1 MFTSF
6 SAALTGLA
14 ANEVGVDA
22 VGTNLAN
29 LNTTGYKAS
38 VVSFYDLVA
47 QSLGLGNGSSVGLG
61 TGKPRVKHEFT
72 QGAIQT
78 TSGALDGA
86 IQGDGFFV
94 VRDPS
99 SGAVNYTR
107 AGNFKVD
114 ANGNLMTATGEKVQG
129 WIMSNG
135 VLNTN
140 GTIGDIV
147 VPSGTLRAPLPTANM
162 SVDIN
167 LDASA
172 TVSAAAGTFSTPI
185 EVVDSLGVS
194 HVLTVTF
201 TKSAANKWDYAVT
214 IPGAEVGAGTAG
226 TPFPIPAASGTLT
239 FGSNGILS
247 TPAPP
252 PPATS
257 GIVPIAVAGLK
268 DGAADLKIDWSLYTP
283 DLVGRVTQFAQQTA
297 VSAEAQDGIAAAQ
310 LTHVSLS
317 DGGEI
322 IAQFS
327 NGKQVAVAQ
336 LALASIRNPDSLTSV
351 GNNNFQ
357 VSSNTAIP
365 ALGTANTGGRGN
377 VLSGALESST
387 VDIAHEFTSL
397 IVYQRGYEAA
407 AKVITTTD
415 TLTQDTMNLK
425 Q

>member
-14 ANEVGVDA
+14 ANEVGVDS

-29 LNTTGYKAS
+29 LNTTGYKSS

-47 QSLGLGNGSSVGLG
+47 QNLGLGNGSSVGLG
-61 TGKPRVKHEFT
+61 TGKPRVTHEFT

-94 VRDPS
+94 VRDTS
-99 SGAVNYTR
+99 TGAVSYTR

-114 ANGNLMTATGEKVQG
+114 ASGDLMTATGERVQG
-129 WIMSNG
+129 WTMSNG

-140 GTIGDIV
+140 GVISDIV
-147 VPSGTLRAPLPTANM
+147 IPSGTLRAPLATSNM
-162 SVDIN
+162 SLDIN

-172 TVSAAAGTFSTPI
+172 TVGTAAASFTTPI
-185 EVVDSLGVS
+185 EGVDSLGVS
-194 HVLTVTF
+194 HVLTVNF
-201 TKSAANKWDYAVT
+201 TKTAANTWTYAVT

-226 TPFPIPAASGTLT
+226 TPFPIPGASGTLT
-239 FGSNGILS
+239 FSPNGVLL
-247 TPAPP
+247 T
-252 PPATS
+252 PPAAS
-257 GIVPIAVAGLK
+257 GVVPVDIAGLK
-268 DGAADLKIDWSLYTP
+268 DGASDLKVNWSLYTP

-297 VSAEAQDGIAAAQ
+297 VSAVAQDGIAAAQ

-322 IAQFS
+322 LAQFS

-336 LALASIRNPDSLTSV
+336 LALASIRNPDSLTAV
-351 GNNNFQ
+351 GDNNFQ

-365 ALGTANTGGRGN
+365 AIGTANTGGRGN

-425 Q
+425 TQ

>member
-47 QSLGLGNGSSVGLG
+47 QNLGLGNGSSVGLG
-61 TGKPRVKHEFT
+61 TGKPRVSHEFT

-99 SGAVNYTR
+99 TGAVNYTR
-107 AGNFKVD
+107 VGNFKVD
-114 ANGNLMTATGEKVQG
+114 ANGNLMTSTGERVQG
-129 WIMSNG
+129 WNMSNG

-140 GTIGDIV
+140 GVIGDIV
-147 VPSGTLRAPLPTANM
+147 IPSGTLRAPVATTNM
-162 SVDIN
+162 SLDIN

-172 TVSAAAGTFSTPI
+172 TVGAATGSFSTPI

-194 HVLTVTF
+194 HVLTVNF
-201 TKSAANKWDYAVT
+201 TMSAANKWDYAVT

-226 TPFPIPAASGTLT
+226 TPFPIPGASGTLT
-239 FGSNGILS
+239 FGPNGVL
-247 TPAPP
+247 TDPTFAN
-252 PPATS
+252 
-257 GIVPIAVAGLK
+257 GVVPVAVAGLK
-268 DGAADLKIDWSLYTP
+268 DGAADLKVNWSLYTP
-283 DLVGRVTQFAQQTA
+283 DQVGRITQYAQQTA

-351 GNNNFQ
+351 GDNNFQ

-365 ALGTANTGGRGN
+365 AIGTANTGGRGN

-425 Q
+425 TQ

>member
-61 TGKPRVKHEFT
+61 TGKPRVSHEFT

-99 SGAVNYTR
+99 SGAVEYTR
-107 AGNFKVD
+107 AGNFQVD
-114 ANGNLMTATGEKVQG
+114 ASGNLVTAPGQRVQG
-129 WIMSNG
+129 WVMSNG

-140 GTIGDIV
+140 GPISDIV
-147 VPSGTLRAPLPTANM
+147 VPSGSLRAPLPTSSM
-162 SVDIN
+162 SLDLN

-172 TVSAAAGTFSTPI
+172 AIGSPAGAFSTPI

-201 TKSAANKWDYAVT
+201 TKTAANTWGYAVT
-214 IPGAEVGAGTAG
+214 IPGAEVSAGTAG
-226 TPFPIPAASGTLT
+226 TPFQIPGASGTLN
-239 FGSNGILS
+239 FGPNGVLT

-252 PPATS
+252 PPATN
-257 GIVPIAVAGLK
+257 GVVPVKIAGFK
-268 DGAADLKIDWSLYTP
+268 DGAADLNSTWSLYTP
-283 DLVGRVTQFAQQTA
+283 DLTGRVTQYAQTSA
-297 VSAEAQDGIAAAQ
+297 VASVAQDGIAAAQ
-310 LTHVSLS
+310 LTHISLT
-317 DGGEI
+317 DGGQI

-351 GNNNFQ
+351 GNNNFE
-357 VSSNTAIP
+357 VSANTAIP
-365 ALGTANTGGRGN
+365 AVGTANSGGRGN

-387 VDIAHEFTSL
+387 VDIAHEFTNL

>member
-47 QSLGLGNGSSVGLG
+47 QNLGLGNGSSVGLG
-61 TGKPRVKHEFT
+61 TGKPRVSHEFT

-99 SGAVNYTR
+99 TGAVNYTR

-114 ANGNLMTATGEKVQG
+114 ANGNLMTSTGERVQG
-129 WIMSNG
+129 WNMSNG

-140 GTIGDIV
+140 GVIGDIV
-147 VPSGTLRAPLPTANM
+147 IPSGTLRAPVATTNM
-162 SVDIN
+162 SLDIN

-172 TVSAAAGTFSTPI
+172 TVGAATGSFSTPI

-194 HVLTVTF
+194 HVLTVNF
-201 TKSAANKWDYAVT
+201 TMSAANKWDYAVT

-226 TPFPIPAASGTLT
+226 TPFPIPGASGTLT
-239 FGSNGILS
+239 FGPNGVL
-247 TPAPP
+247 TDPTFAN
-252 PPATS
+252 
-257 GIVPIAVAGLK
+257 GVVPVAVAGLK
-268 DGAADLKIDWSLYTP
+268 DGAADLKVNWSLYTP
-283 DLVGRVTQFAQQTA
+283 DQVGRITQYAQQTA

-351 GNNNFQ
+351 GDNNFQ

-365 ALGTANTGGRGN
+365 AIGTANTGGRGN

-425 Q
+425 TQ

>member
-114 ANGNLMTATGEKVQG
+114 ASGNLMTATGERVQG
-129 WIMSNG
+129 WVMSNG

-162 SVDIN
+162 SFDIN
-167 LDASA
+167 LDAAA
-172 TVSAAAGTFSTPI
+172 TVGAAAGTFSTPI

-239 FGSNGILS
+239 FGPNGILT

-257 GIVPIAVAGLK
+257 GVVPIAIAGLK
-268 DGAADLKIDWSLYTP
+268 DGAADLNVTWSLYTP
-283 DLVGRVTQFAQQTA
+283 DLTGRVTQFAQQTA

-336 LALASIRNPDSLTSV
+336 LALASIRNPSSLVSIG
-351 GNNNFQ
+351 GNNYRTG
-357 VSSNTAIP
+357 VGSATPVVGLAS
-365 ALGTANTGGRGN
+365 TGGRGAIIGQ
-377 VLSGALESST
+377 SLEGSN
-387 VDIAHEFTSL
+387 VDIANEFTKL
-397 IVYQRGYEAA
+397 IIFQRSYSANA
-407 AKVITTTD
+407 RVITTTD
-415 TLTQDTMNLK
+415 EISQETINLK
-425 Q
+425 R